1 MYLDLLNSDKKVKL
15 CRFGFALLKK
25 MDMES
30 GWRIHSHGYAVLQ
43 YSEKGEI
50 YTKYLHKLIAESG
63 LQKPMVAN
71 KKLFV
76 RVINGNKLDCRLENL
91 EWTTM
96 SGLRRQEAKYEGYRG
111 VSKDGNKFRAV
122 IYDNGQRVYLGAFDN
137 AFDAA
142 KAYDEESIRRFGFTN
157 SLNFRL
163 DYEQMKKEM
172 A

>member
-1 MYLDLLNSDKKVKL
+1 
-15 CRFGFALLKK
+15 
-25 MDMES
+25 
-30 GWRIHSHGYAVLQ
+30 
-43 YSEKGEI
+43 
-50 YTKYLHKLIAESG
+50 
-63 LQKPMVAN
+63 
-71 KKLFV
+71 
-76 RVINGNKLDCRLENL
+76 
-91 EWTTM
+91 
-96 SGLRRQEAKYEGYRG
+96 
-111 VSKDGNKFRAV
+111 V

>member
-1 MYLDLLNSDKKVKL
+1 MHLDLLNSDKKVKL

-25 MDMES
+25 LDKEK
-30 GWRIHSHGYAVLQ
+30 GWRLHSHGYAVLQ
-43 YSEKGEI
+43 YSDKGKI
-50 YTKYLHKLIAESG
+50 FTLYLHKLIAEHG
-63 LQKPMVAN
+63 LQQPMVAN

-76 RVINGNKLDCRLENL
+76 RVINSMKLDCRLENL

-96 SGLRRQEAKYEGYRG
+96 SGLRRQEAKFEGYRG
-111 VSKDGNKFRAV
+111 VSKDGNKYRAV
-122 IYDNGQRVYLGAFDN
+122 IYDNGERVYLGAFDTP
-137 AFDAA
+137 FDAA

-163 DYEQMKKEM
+163 DYDQMNKEM